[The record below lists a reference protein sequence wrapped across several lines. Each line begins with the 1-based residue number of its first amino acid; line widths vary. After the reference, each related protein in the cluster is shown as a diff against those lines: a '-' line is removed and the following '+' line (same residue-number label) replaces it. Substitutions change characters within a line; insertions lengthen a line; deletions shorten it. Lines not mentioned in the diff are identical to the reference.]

1 MELNREVLEQDFL
14 RWIDKLQTL
23 FNNFLDDLK
32 LLRSKVGV
40 EEVADLNFQLGRLM
54 LELAVQLSSCAVEM
68 EKLSKL
74 RISQMV
80 KLALKEKSNE

>member
-40 EEVADLNFQLGRLM
+40 EEVADLNFQLGHLM
-54 LELAVQLSSCAVEM
+54 LELAAQLSSYAVEM